1 MKPIVFRAHCILGS
15 VLSST
20 HHSLVSAFGIPLFAL
35 SMDPLSEC
43 SHCTFCS
50 CSCNK
55 NTLTKTT
62 QWREASFGSQFQVIV
77 CHHGKSKFQELEAGG
92 HIISTM
98 KSREQQIHVYI
109 FSFCCPLFKNYS
121 VCMCVCVCLCVCVG
135 HMWHS
140 TCMCVAVKGHL
151 GSISFHIAP
160 V

>member
-1 MKPIVFRAHCILGS
+1 MGL
-15 VLSST
+15 
-20 HHSLVSAFGIPLFAL
+20 
-35 SMDPLSEC
+35 LSEC

-50 CSCNK
+50 CSCDK

-92 HIISTM
+92 HIISTV

-121 VCMCVCVCLCVCVG
+121 VCMCVCVFMCVCWSHVAQYMYVCG
-135 HMWHS
+135 CQRTFGKYLLPHS
-140 TCMCVAVKGHL
+140 SSLDKHL
-151 GSISFHIAP
+151 
-160 V
+160 